1 MVEIHLAVQ
10 VVDLMLP
17 PLREHKADGAYVS
30 EYLSWRSQPLWL
42 RLAGYRHYYVG
53 PELDRLSRCLLWLQ

>member
-1 MVEIHLAVQ
+1 M
-10 VVDLMLP
+10 
-17 PLREHKADGAYVS
+17 GAYVS

-53 PELDRLSRCLLWLQ
+53 PELDRLEPLFAVASMIPLQGEF